1 MPQLSDWLRLTV
13 ISRAQQE
20 ASERHH
26 SHTDT
31 GHLLLA
37 LLASSGSSFD
47 SVLADQGTTA
57 EAVRCAVEERWS
69 AGATDGTRW
78 WGFPVPV
85 GELPPLST
93 EAGEAVRQTDR
104 ASSVQGAGFL
114 FLLTCSPCWPT
125 AKGWLEPYFA
135 TSVPQPW
142 QTPPYA
148 DLQPGRASGPR
159 VLGRTLGA
167 AGRRHPV

>member
-114 FLLTCSPCWPT
+114 F
-125 AKGWLEPYFA
+125 
-135 TSVPQPW
+135 
-142 QTPPYA
+142 PPYLLAVLA
-148 DLQPGRASGPR
+148 DSQGLAGAVLRNLRATAMADTAVR
-159 VLGRTLGA
+159 
-167 AGRRHPV
+167 